1 MVNTSMGLSNVDAG
15 ALQPARPQLRPEA
28 GDARPQ
34 GNEVARQDIQ
44 VSISAEAR
52 AAEQAAR
59 LAAPDQTSAAQ
70 AVAGTQS
77 AAPVQAPTT
86 GDAASAT
93 PSASA
98 VPATQAEAARAER
111 TTGREAVAQ
120 PPANAQLAREPDASS
135 VEGNQA
141 VQLYLDN
148 ATHPDN
154 QPAPSVIRETA

>member
-15 ALQPARPQLRPEA
+15 ALQSARPQLRPEA
-28 GDARPQ
+28 GEGRPQ
-34 GNEVARQDIQ
+34 GNEAPRQDIQ

-59 LAAPDQTSAAQ
+59 LAAPDQASAAQ

-77 AAPVQAPTT
+77 AAPVQAPTA
-86 GDAASAT
+86 GDTASAAA
-93 PSASA
+93 SASA
-98 VPATQAEAARAER
+98 VPAAQAETARAER
-111 TTGREAVAQ
+111 TTGNAVPPQ
-120 PPANAQLAREPDASS
+120 PPANPQRPREPDASS

-148 ATHPDN
+148 ATRPDN